1 MNYELSLLEELAA
14 DPGIAVQP
22 DPDNPKGMPLAISEE
37 IARIRQ
43 AFKAMA
49 LSHKKEIYIR
59 RYFRVHYDSLGLL
72 VSNLRG
78 QSRSR
83 GVNVKGVNA
92 KGAKRLLLLSEELL
106 DYLKQHFARYLE
118 PTTGKRLDPEDPD
131 IDAQKVITT
140 LTLAELGVII
150 RLFIE
155 TGVFKVRN
163 RKALTRFM
171 SKHVVIRT
179 KQVPEQFSEEHLYNA
194 IHTPSEPAMDKLQVG
209 LNQMLVVLN
218 KLRRQQRKK
227 K

>member
-1 MNYELSLLEELAA
+1 MNYELSLLEEWAA
-14 DPGIAVQP
+14 DPGIIVQP
-22 DPDNPKGMPLAISEE
+22 DPDAYQEE

-43 AFKAMA
+43 AFKVMA

-59 RYFRVHYDSLGLL
+59 RYFRVHHDSLVLM

-83 GVNVKGVNA
+83 GVNS
-92 KGAKRLLLLSEELL
+92 KGAKRLLVIAEELL
-106 DYLKQHFARYLE
+106 DHLKQQFGRYLG
-118 PTTGKRLDPEDPD
+118 PAAGKGIDPEDPD

-171 SKHVVIRT
+171 SKNVVIRT

-194 IHTPSEPAMDKLQVG
+194 IHTPSEPAMDRLQVA
-209 LNQMLVVLN
+209 LNQMLVELN